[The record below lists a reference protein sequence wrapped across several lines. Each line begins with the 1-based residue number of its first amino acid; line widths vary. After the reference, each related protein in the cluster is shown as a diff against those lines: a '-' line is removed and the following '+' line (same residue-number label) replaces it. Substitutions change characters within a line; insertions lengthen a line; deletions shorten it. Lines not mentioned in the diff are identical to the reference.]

1 MKMYRVLR
9 CKTPHMGRVAE
20 KQTHV
25 KWRLQDAETRKKIF
39 KALKVRTSSP
49 HFMQIAMLLH
59 RVYGAKHGI

>member
-25 KWRLQDAETRKKIF
+25 KWRLQDAETRKKIQS
-39 KALKVRTSSP
+39 LKSEDVKPSF
-49 HFMQIAMLLH
+49 HADCHAFA
-59 RVYGAKHGI
+59 